1 MNLSLLRKARG
12 QRLALRSA
20 WFVVCVLC
28 LSVAAGCKG
37 KPPSEEQ
44 RTILRLNGSRVMGME
59 LAPLLA
65 GAFLMKKGGTGVT
78 RVTGPQ
84 GEIIVR
90 AFLPGLQA
98 QQAIEIRA
106 TDSDGAFEALRQGF
120 SDVGMST
127 RPVTRRERDAIA
139 KIGLGDVG
147 SPSNEH
153 RIGVDSIAIIVSHRN
168 RVISLT
174 REQVSHI
181 FSGAITDW
189 SQVNAAMGGKI
200 TIYLGD
206 EQKASYQSITE
217 IVGEYGAPGPKLSPH
232 TLRFADE
239 RELSDS
245 VARDPQG
252 IGAVKI
258 PYIGSANSV
267 AVVGKDGM
275 SYHPNLINVRA
286 GNYPLSRPLF
296 LYTPSTPEGSL
307 SSEFVAFC
315 LSPEG
320 QDLIQKA
327 GFIRA
332 ADLGHPR
339 QP

>member
-1 MNLSLLRKARG
+1 MNLSFLRKSRG
-12 QRLALRSA
+12 HRLALRSA
-20 WFVVCVLC
+20 CFVVCLMY
-28 LSVAAGCKG
+28 LLLAAGCKG

-44 RTILRLNGSRVMGME
+44 RTILRLNGSKVMGME

-78 RVTGPQ
+78 RVAGPQ
-84 GEIIVR
+84 GEIIVK
-90 AFLPGLQA
+90 AVLPGLQA

-106 TDSDGAFEALRQGF
+106 TDSDSAFEALRQGF
-120 SDVGMST
+120 CDVGMST
-127 RPVTRRERDAIA
+127 RPVSRRERDAVA
-139 KIGLGDVG
+139 KVGLGDVG
-147 SPSNEH
+147 NPSNEH

-174 REQVSHI
+174 TEQVSRI
-181 FSGAITDW
+181 FSGATADW
-189 SQVNAAMGGKI
+189 SQVNAMMSGKI
-200 TIYLGD
+200 KIYLGD
-206 EQKASYQSITE
+206 EQKASYLTIGEIT
-217 IVGEYGAPGPKLSPH
+217 GEYGVSGQKLSPH
-232 TLRFADE
+232 ALRFADE

-252 IGAVKI
+252 IGAVGI

-267 AVVGKDGM
+267 AIVGKDGM
-275 SYHPNLINVRA
+275 SYHPNVINVRA
-286 GNYPLSRPLF
+286 WNYPLSRPLF
-296 LYTPSTPEGSL
+296 LYTPSTPGGSL

-320 QDLIQKA
+320 QGLVQKA
-327 GFIRA
+327 GFIKA
-332 ADLGHPR
+332 TDLER